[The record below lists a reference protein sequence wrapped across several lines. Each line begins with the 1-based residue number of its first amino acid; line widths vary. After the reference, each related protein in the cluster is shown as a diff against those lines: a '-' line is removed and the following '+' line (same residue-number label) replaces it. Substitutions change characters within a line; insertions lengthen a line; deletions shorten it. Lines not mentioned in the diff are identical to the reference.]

1 MKVFI
6 LIYDFVIII
15 HIYTNISYKRVI
27 LEKVSEMSDFR
38 REGLTK
44 KEVEDRI
51 QKGQVNISHDNISKS
66 KKKIVLEHTLTY
78 FNFLNLFLALI
89 VLSTGRWKNL
99 TFIVVIFVNTI
110 IGIFQE
116 LKVKKIVDQ
125 LSVITVKKVKV
136 MRECSEIILPVE
148 ELVKDDVIYIENG
161 QQVGADSL
169 VLQSFGL
176 EVNESMLTGES
187 KPIRK
192 KKDDELMSGSF
203 IVAGSAYAKVIR
215 VGNDNYS
222 TQLVQKA
229 KNKNRAASIMKKSIE
244 KVIKV
249 LSVVIIPVGIVLF
262 FSQMVAFP
270 NDINSAIVK
279 TVAGVVGMIPEGLV
293 LLTSVSFVLGVG
305 RLAQKKALIQEMEA
319 IEALARVNVLCLD
332 KTGTIT
338 TGELEVDNLV
348 CLNSFSKK
356 EIDEIMGCMAYD
368 FDDMNATQKALQSYF
383 TKPHHN
389 KVQFK
394 IPFSSERK
402 MRAISLME
410 NGNFVLGA
418 PEYLLEDN
426 HPLLLEVESFSRQGL
441 RVLLL
446 GKTDELCEKTY
457 TIGQVEPMALI
468 VMRDCI
474 RKEAKETFQFFEEA
488 GVDIRIL
495 SGDNPLTVSK
505 VAQLAGLKGA
515 ESYIDASTLPK
526 DQEEFEKVVLR
537 YRIFGRVK
545 PEQKQMI
552 IKTFQ
557 NQDKIVGMVGDGV
570 NDVLALK
577 DADCGIAMAAGS
589 DAAKQAAHIVLL
601 DSRFASMTHIV
612 NEGRMIIA
620 DMERVS
626 SLYLNKTIY
635 STVLCVIFAFL
646 RQSYPFTPLQ
656 LSLISGLAIGVPS
669 FLMTLERSSTLSS
682 QGFSKHIL
690 MTALPSALTMII
702 FMIVINIVGSFLCFD
717 STMYSTYYYITA
729 GFISF
734 LLVYTVCQP
743 MNKLRLTVATLL
755 MLTFFLI
762 LFIMPEFFG
771 IYPLLSQQNIWLIPL
786 CVSSLFVFVTLRHF
800 IRKIVK
806 KHT

>member
-1 MKVFI
+1 
-6 LIYDFVIII
+6 
-15 HIYTNISYKRVI
+15 
-27 LEKVSEMSDFR
+27 MSDFR